1 MLILAMDTSTMVG
14 GVALLK
20 DGITLGEHIL
30 NVRATHSE
38 RLMSSV
44 EALMAAADVG
54 PGDLDAIACGVGPG
68 SFTGVRIGVSAC
80 KAMAYALS
88 IPIASVPSL
97 DALAY
102 GRGRGARAVWCLIDA
117 RHGRCYSAS
126 FAPPESSDV
135 WRPER
140 VSTYAVRHISEI
152 ASLARDTESAPPSS
166 VSGDNGPRARVLF
179 LGDGALAYA
188 ESLRSEL
195 PGVAEIPPAPM
206 CILRPSQVG
215 LLGSDL
221 LHAGIA
227 DDPALVVPM
236 YPGPSEA
243 EVRLRDGIHGIAHD
257 PR

>member
-20 DGITLGEHIL
+20 DGVTLGEHIL

-44 EALMAAADVG
+44 DALMAAAGVA
-54 PGDLDAIACGVGPG
+54 PGDLDAIACGAGPG

-80 KAMAYALS
+80 KAMAYVLS
-88 IPIASVPSL
+88 IPIVSVPSL

-102 GRGRGARAVWCLIDA
+102 GRGRGARSVWCLVDA

-126 FAPPESSDV
+126 FVSPESVDA

-140 VSTYAVRHISEI
+140 TSAYAIRHVGEI
-152 ASLARDTESAPPSS
+152 AALAREMA
-166 VSGDNGPRARVLF
+166 SGDDGRPARVLL
-179 LGDGALAYA
+179 LGDGALAYS
-188 ESLRSEL
+188 ESLRGEL

-221 LHAGIA
+221 LRAGVAHDPAGI
-227 DDPALVVPM
+227 VPM
-236 YPGPSEA
+236 YLGPSEA
-243 EVRLRDGIHGIAHD
+243 EARLAEGKR
-257 PR
+257 

>member
-1 MLILAMDTSTMVG
+1 VLILAMDTSTMVG

-88 IPIASVPSL
+88 IPIVSVPSL

-117 RHGRCYSAS
+117 RHERCYSAS
-126 FAPPESSDV
+126 FVPLESGDV
-135 WRPER
+135 WRPEMA
-140 VSTYAVRHISEI
+140 SAYAVRHVGEV
-152 ASLARDTESAPPSS
+152 ATLARETASAPASS
-166 VSGDNGPRARVLF
+166 VSGDNGSPERVLF

-215 LLGSDL
+215 LLGFDL
-221 LHAGIA
+221 LSAGIA
-227 DDPALVVPM
+227 DDPASVVPM
-236 YPGPSEA
+236 YLRPSEA
-243 EVRLRDGIHGIAHD
+243 EVRLAEGKR
-257 PR
+257 

>member
-20 DGITLGEHIL
+20 DGVTVGEHIL

-44 EALMAAADVG
+44 EALMAAAGVT
-54 PGDLDAIACGVGPG
+54 PSDLDAIACGVGPG

-88 IPIASVPSL
+88 IPIVSVPSL

-102 GRGRGARAVWCLIDA
+102 GRGKGARAVWCLIDA

-126 FAPPESSDV
+126 FVSPESADA
-135 WRPER
+135 WRSER
-140 VSTYAVRHISEI
+140 TSAYAIRRVGEI
-152 ASLARDTESAPPSS
+152 ATLAREMA
-166 VSGDNGPRARVLF
+166 SGDEDRLARMLF

-195 PGVAEIPPAPM
+195 PGAAEIPPAPM

-221 LHAGIA
+221 LCAGATGDAAGI
-227 DDPALVVPM
+227 VPM
-236 YPGPSEA
+236 YLRPSEA
-243 EVRLRDGIHGIAHD
+243 EARLAEGKR
-257 PR
+257 

>member
-20 DGITLGEHIL
+20 DGVTLGEHIL

-38 RLMSSV
+38 RLMSAV
-44 EALMAAADVG
+44 EALMAAAGVT
-54 PGDLDAIACGVGPG
+54 PSDLEAIACGIGPG

-88 IPIASVPSL
+88 IRIVSVPSL

-102 GRGRGARAVWCLIDA
+102 GRGKGARAVWCLIDA

-126 FAPPESSDV
+126 FVPPESADA

-140 VSTYAVRHISEI
+140 TSAYAIRHISEI
-152 ASLARDTESAPPSS
+152 AALAREMAP
-166 VSGDNGPRARVLF
+166 GDDDRLGRVLF

-188 ESLRSEL
+188 ESLRREL
-195 PGVAEIPPAPM
+195 PGAADIPPAPM
-206 CILRPSQVG
+206 CVLRPSQVG

-221 LHAGIA
+221 IRAGAA
-227 DDPALVVPM
+227 DDPAGIIPM
-236 YPGPSEA
+236 YLGPSEA
-243 EVRLRDGIHGIAHD
+243 EARLAEGKR
-257 PR
+257 

>member
-1 MLILAMDTSTMVG
+1 MVG

-20 DGITLGEHIL
+20 DGATLGEHIL

-44 EALMAAADVG
+44 EALMAAAGVA
-54 PGDLDAIACGVGPG
+54 PGDLDAIACGAGPG

-88 IPIASVPSL
+88 IPIVPVPTL

-102 GRGRGARAVWCLIDA
+102 GRGKGARAVWCLIDA

-126 FAPPESSDV
+126 FVPPESADT

-140 VSTYAVRHISEI
+140 TSAYAIRHISEI
-152 ASLARDTESAPPSS
+152 AALAREMAPG
-166 VSGDNGPRARVLF
+166 GDGRTTRVLF
-179 LGDGALAYA
+179 LGDGALTYA

-195 PGVAEIPPAPM
+195 PGAAEIPPAPM

-221 LHAGIA
+221 LRAGATHDPAGI
-227 DDPALVVPM
+227 VPM
-236 YPGPSEA
+236 YLRPSEA
-243 EVRLRDGIHGIAHD
+243 EARLAEGKR
-257 PR
+257 